1 MPDKAQL
8 VGVRVKMAGDE
19 FGEVGFTQEDRKL
32 LITLAVNYAN
42 LEKSVERRLTLLEG
56 ERAYKDD
63 LLRIEHDLRQ
73 DLTKKADKTD
83 VPHGT
88 IAQLEK
94 AVESL
99 DLTVE
104 DLSRK
109 VTWAYAFGAGGAA
122 ACSALTYLLT
132 SFFGRH

>member
-8 VGVRVKMAGDE
+8 VGVRVKMAADE
-19 FGEVGFTQEDRKL
+19 FGEVGFTGDDRKL
-32 LITLAVNYAN
+32 LITLAVNFEN
-42 LEKSVERRLTLLEG
+42 LEKSSERRLARLES
-56 ERAYKDD
+56 ESAQKHD
-63 LLRIEHDLRQ
+63 LLRIEHDLRN
-73 DLTKKADKTD
+73 DLGRKADKAD

-88 IAQLEK
+88 IAKLEQ
-94 AVESL
+94 AVEHL
-99 DLTVE
+99 NGTVADLN
-104 DLSRK
+104 RK